1 MAWLF
6 VPAKET
12 ASGTTF
18 MFEIRDDPE
27 NGIVRIA
34 FVGEILP
41 ADYEVSAPALRKIIE
56 TRKPVRLL
64 MDWTLFSGWS
74 QETESQAFLFRIG
87 HRGDIERI
95 AILGENK
102 WRSATAELETIMNA
116 EVRLYGT
123 RREDEAVQWLRGE

>member
-1 MAWLF
+1 
-6 VPAKET
+6 
-12 ASGTTF
+12 

-74 QETESQAFLFRIG
+74 QETESQAFLFRIS

-95 AILGENK
+95 AILGESK
-102 WRSATAELETIMNA
+102 WRSAVAEPAASAT
-116 EVRLYGT
+116 T
-123 RREDEAVQWLRGE
+123 